1 MSFSGKVA
9 IIAGAGGGMGLNI
22 ANDLIGAGAQVALV
36 DLKERPGD
44 IATGPGPGA
53 GAGTYHQGDVT
64 DEAFV
69 KRVVAET
76 VAAHG
81 RLDYL
86 VNTTGVLWFDRD
98 RSLVDIDMEVWDRVL
113 AINLKSHALTA
124 RYAIPAMIATGG
136 GAMVHISSLD
146 ALRGDDKPQD
156 AYGASKAAVIRLS
169 KSIAIQFARQGIRSN
184 TILPGPVV
192 SPMQTR
198 WEGRDDVLAAV
209 ADQVPLGRIGE
220 TQDIADACLFLLSDK
235 ASFITGTELLVD
247 GGCAAKP

>member
-9 IIAGAGGGMGLNI
+9 IVAGAGGGMGLNV
-22 ANDLIGAGAQVALV
+22 ANDLIRAGARVALL
-36 DLKERPGD
+36 DLKDRPED
-44 IATGPGPGA
+44 IADGSGPGA
-53 GAGTYHQGDVT
+53 GASSYHQGDVT
-64 DEAFV
+64 EEAFV
-69 KRVVAET
+69 SQVVADT
-76 VAAHG
+76 VAAQG

-98 RSLVDIDMEVWDRVL
+98 CSLVDMDMTVWDRVM

-124 RYAIPAMIATGG
+124 RHAIPKMIESGG

-184 TILPGPVV
+184 AILPGPVI
-192 SPMQTR
+192 SPMQAR
-198 WEGRDDVLAAV
+198 WEGKDEVLAAV
-209 ADQVPLGRIGE
+209 ADHVPLGRIGT

-235 ASFITGTELLVD
+235 AAFITGTELLVD

>member
-9 IIAGAGGGMGLNI
+9 IVAGAGGGMGLNI

-124 RYAIPAMIATGG
+124 RHAIPAMIATGG

-146 ALRGDDKPQD
+146 ALRGDDQPQD

-184 TILPGPVV
+184 TILPGPVA
-192 SPMQTR
+192 SPMQAR

>member
-9 IIAGAGGGMGLNI
+9 IVAGAGGGMGLNI

-36 DLKERPGD
+36 DIKDRPGD
-44 IATGPGPGA
+44 IAGGPGP

-64 DEAFV
+64 EEAFV
-69 KRVVAET
+69 AQVVAET
-76 VAAHG
+76 VTAHG

-98 RSLVDIDMEVWDRVL
+98 RSLVDMDMAVWDRVL

-124 RYAIPAMIATGG
+124 RHAIPAMIASGG

-156 AYGASKAAVIRLS
+156 AYGAAKAAVIRLS

-184 TILPGPVV
+184 TILPGPVI
-192 SPMQTR
+192 SPMQAR
-198 WEGRDDVLAAV
+198 WEGREEVLEAIANH
-209 ADQVPLGRIGE
+209 VPLGRIGA

>member
-9 IIAGAGGGMGLNI
+9 IVAGAGGGMGLNI
-22 ANDLIGAGAQVALV
+22 ANDLIGAGAQVALA

-44 IATGPGPGA
+44 IAGGA
-53 GAGTYHQGDVT
+53 GPSVAGGAYHQGDAT

-76 VAAHG
+76 VTAHG

-124 RYAIPAMIATGG
+124 RHAIPEMIKSGG

-146 ALRGDDKPQD
+146 GLRGDDRPQD
-156 AYGASKAAVIRLS
+156 AYGASKATVIRLS
-169 KSIAIQFARQGIRSN
+169 KSIAIQFARQGIRSS

-192 SPMQTR
+192 SPLQAR
-198 WEGRDDVLAAV
+198 SEGDDDLLAAV
-209 ADQVPLGRIGE
+209 ADHVPLGRIGS

>member
-1 MSFSGKVA
+1 MSFAGKVA
-9 IIAGAGGGMGLNI
+9 IVAGAGGGMGLNI
-22 ANDLIGAGAQVALV
+22 ANDLIGAGVQVALA
-36 DLKERPGD
+36 DLKDRPGD
-44 IATGPGPGA
+44 IATGPGA
-53 GAGTYHQGDVT
+53 GAYHQGDVT
-64 DEAFV
+64 EEAFV
-69 KRVVAET
+69 ERVVAET
-76 VAAHG
+76 VTTHG

-98 RSLVDIDMEVWDRVL
+98 RSLVDMDMEVWDRVL

-124 RYAIPAMIATGG
+124 RHAIPEMIKSGG

-192 SPMQTR
+192 SPMQAR
-198 WEGRDDVLAAV
+198 WEGQDDVIAAI
-209 ADQVPLGRIGE
+209 ADHVPLGRIGG

>member
-1 MSFSGKVA
+1 MSFAGKVA
-9 IIAGAGGGMGLNI
+9 MVAGAGGGMGLNI
-22 ANDLIGAGAQVALV
+22 ANDLIAAGAHVALT
-36 DLKERPGD
+36 DLKPEPDG
-44 IATGPGPGA
+44 ITGGPGSA
-53 GAGTYHQGDVT
+53 AYHQGDVT
-64 DEAFV
+64 DEGFV
-69 KRVVAET
+69 AGVVAAT

-98 RSLVDIDMEVWDRVL
+98 CSLVDIDMDVWDRVL

-124 RYAIPAMIATGG
+124 RHAIPEMIKSGG

-156 AYGASKAAVIRLS
+156 AYGASKAAVVRLS
-169 KSIAIQFARQGIRSN
+169 KSIAIQFARHGIRSN

-192 SPMQTR
+192 SPMQAR
-198 WEGRDDVLAAV
+198 WEGKDDVLAAI
-209 ADQVPLGRIGE
+209 ADHVPLGRIGA

-235 ASFITGTELLVD
+235 AGFITGTELLVD

>member
-1 MSFSGKVA
+1 
-9 IIAGAGGGMGLNI
+9 
-22 ANDLIGAGAQVALV
+22 
-36 DLKERPGD
+36 
-44 IATGPGPGA
+44 
-53 GAGTYHQGDVT
+53 
-64 DEAFV
+64 
-69 KRVVAET
+69 
-76 VAAHG
+76 
-81 RLDYL
+81 
-86 VNTTGVLWFDRD
+86 VLWFDRD
-98 RSLVDIDMEVWDRVL
+98 RSLVDMDMEVWDRVL

-124 RYAIPAMIATGG
+124 RHAIPAMIESGG

-192 SPMQTR
+192 SPMQAR
-198 WEGRDDVLAAV
+198 WEGKDDVLAAI
-209 ADQVPLGRIGE
+209 ADHVPLGRIGG

-235 ASFITGTELLVD
+235 ASFITGTELLID